1 MLILLFILRSRV
13 VLPHLLQREV
23 QPPAWWTVQHTCC
36 ICLIA
41 WGADMCLS
49 LLFVAC
55 SRQVLPRLLDREVRK
70 HLARAQGRL
79 EGLQGAVEV
88 LLGEV
93 FAETERT
100 LSTVRGRLGAAVQMT
115 GRNPHTWG

>member
-1 MLILLFILRSRV
+1 
-13 VLPHLLQREV
+13 VL
-23 QPPAWWTVQHTCC
+23 TCAC
-36 ICLIA
+36 PCY
-41 WGADMCLS
+41 LS
-49 LLFVAC
+49 LC

-100 LSTVRGRLGAAVQMT
+100 LSTVRGRLGAAAQVPPAASAYLGVGESVVKHSDGAAEGSPGLRLQQ
-115 GRNPHTWG
+115 WGVPVHPVLQQV